1 MQDDYIPTDSD
12 AISCSTP
19 LPGCVEAAFNM
30 GQLTMRL
37 TDLGN
42 AMKRA
47 KVFPQLETATA
58 VIFVLDLSI
67 LSGDSLFQYESAVN
81 LYWLRNSF
89 VIVIL
94 NNSKGFAKRLTK
106 KPLSDEFPDYT
117 GGDDEMN
124 AWKYILSKI
133 QGLNRSDLRS
143 YVHFTN
149 AVYDD
154 GELYRIWRSIQDGI
168 IHRSLRRLVPK

>member
-12 AISCSTP
+12 AISCPTP

-58 VIFVLDLSI
+58 VIFVLDLSN
-67 LSGDSLFQYESAVN
+67 LSGEVLLQYESTVN
-81 LYWLRNSF
+81 LHWLRNSF
-89 VIVIL
+89 IIVIL
-94 NNSKGFAKRLTK
+94 NNSKGFAKRLAE
-106 KPLSDEFPDYT
+106 KPLRDEFPDYT
-117 GGDDEMN
+117 GRDDQMN
-124 AWKYILSKI
+124 ASKYILSKI
-133 QGLNRSDLRS
+133 QGLNRSHHRS
-143 YVHFTN
+143 YVHFTT

-154 GELYRIWRSIQDGI
+154 GDLYRIWRSIQDGI